1 MLSLPDFREKKIVF
15 AMCSGDEKISFKN
28 DNLIIKDKE
37 NKTLLQVT
45 CYQMFSLFVIGP
57 FLLTSGIIERAK
69 RFGFSIFLLSRN
81 FRVYEALTSD
91 TKGNFLLRE
100 KQYKNENYI
109 IAKRIVYNKISN
121 QMQLLNMQRKE
132 SGRDSIAIEQLKGY
146 LKEVEQSK
154 DGEKN
159 LYQLLGW
166 EGISSKVY
174 FRALFNFLDW
184 KGRKPR
190 VKHDICNVLLDIG
203 YTYLF
208 NIVEALLVL
217 YGFDV
222 YKGVYHQCFYQRK
235 SLVCDL
241 VEPFRV
247 IIDRAIKKAYRLKR
261 IDEDDF
267 YLEKHQYKLKYKMNE
282 KYISIF
288 SDCIQKYRERIF
300 LYIQEYYRSF
310 MRNKSYQDYP
320 LFDITAK

>member
-15 AMCSGDEKISFKN
+15 AVCSGGEKVSFKN

-37 NKTLLQVT
+37 GKTLLQMT
-45 CYQMFSLFVIGP
+45 CYQIFSLFIIGP

-69 RFGFSIFLLSRN
+69 RFGFSIFLMSRN
-81 FRVYEALTSD
+81 FRVYETLTSE

-100 KQYKNENYI
+100 KQYKNNNLG
-109 IAKRIVYNKISN
+109 IAKHLVSNKIHN
-121 QMQLLNMQRKE
+121 QLQLLNMLRGEEKDNSTIKQLRKYLHE
-132 SGRDSIAIEQLKGY
+132 VAQLKEDAGS
-146 LKEVEQSK
+146 LQ
-154 DGEKN
+154 
-159 LYQLLGW
+159 QLLGW
-166 EGISSKVY
+166 EGISSRIY
-174 FRALFNFLDW
+174 FQSLFHFLNW

-208 NIVEALLVL
+208 NIVEALLLL

-222 YKGVYHQCFYQRK
+222 YKGIYHQCFYQRK

-247 IIDRAIKKAYRLKR
+247 IIDRALRRAFRLKR
-261 IDEDDF
+261 IEEEDF

-282 KYISIF
+282 KYMEIF
-288 SDCIQKYRERIF
+288 SKEVQLYREQIF
-300 LYIQEYYRSF
+300 QYIQEFYRSF
-310 MRNKSYQDYP
+310 MRERAYQDYP
-320 LFDITAK
+320 LFDIVAG